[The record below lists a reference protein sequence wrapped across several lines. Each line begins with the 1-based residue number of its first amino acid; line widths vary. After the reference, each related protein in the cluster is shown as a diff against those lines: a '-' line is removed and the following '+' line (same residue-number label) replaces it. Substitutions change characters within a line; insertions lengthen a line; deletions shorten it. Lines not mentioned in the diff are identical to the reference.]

1 MAANRLELVGVDK
14 GDDVVLVH
22 GVHQERGALPRQ
34 HAALLQDLQHGT
46 NGIYINSVRQ
56 EWVIGE
62 GKGGEMGNKDGVWDM
77 IWMNKR
83 MRVGGKRSGR
93 RWRWTDGDE
102 QGMEVDM
109 GWRWARGWTRGWR
122 WMDKMEMDTIRSLS
136 LKSSIA
142 IAEIAAIGGRKWR

>member
-1 MAANRLELVGVDK
+1 MFTYDAEGGWQQQILHWLELVGVDK

-83 MRVGGKRSGR
+83 MSGGGRGAVG
-93 RWRWTDGDE
+93 DGDG
-102 QGMEVDM
+102 QMEM
-109 GWRWARGWTRGWR
+109 NKGWR
-122 WMDKMEMDTIRSLS
+122 
-136 LKSSIA
+136 
-142 IAEIAAIGGRKWR
+142 

>member
-22 GVHQERGALPRQ
+22 GVHQERGSLPRQ

-83 MRVGGKRSGR
+83 MSGGGRGAVGDGDGQDGDGQDGDGQ
-93 RWRWTDGDE
+93 DGDE

-109 GWRWARGWTRGWR
+109 GWRWAGGGQGGGDGWTRWI
-122 WMDKMEMDTIRSLS
+122 WTPPDHCH
-136 LKSSIA
+136 
-142 IAEIAAIGGRKWR
+142 